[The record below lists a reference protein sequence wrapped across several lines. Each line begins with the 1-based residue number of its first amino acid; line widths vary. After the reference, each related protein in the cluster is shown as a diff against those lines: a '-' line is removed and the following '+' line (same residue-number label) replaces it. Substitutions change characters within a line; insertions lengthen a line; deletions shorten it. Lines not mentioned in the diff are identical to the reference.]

1 MAGARE
7 RTRTPSEEREWCLL
21 QWRPD
26 FSPSSDVRA
35 HAEAL
40 WRTRPAGAEVND
52 LANRQLSL
60 GRDTEDL
67 LGLARNVGVPV
78 TMVLGADDPRP
89 WTATDDLVAAL
100 PNAQRVVLDGAGHA
114 PWTECPIEVQALVL
128 QALR

>member
-1 MAGARE
+1 
-7 RTRTPSEEREWCLL
+7 LL

-26 FSPSSDVRA
+26 FSASSDVRA

-40 WRTRPAGAEVND
+40 WRTRPAGDEVNG

-67 LGLARNVGVPV
+67 LGLARDVGVPV

-100 PNAQRVVLDGAGHA
+100 PSAQRVVLDGAGHA